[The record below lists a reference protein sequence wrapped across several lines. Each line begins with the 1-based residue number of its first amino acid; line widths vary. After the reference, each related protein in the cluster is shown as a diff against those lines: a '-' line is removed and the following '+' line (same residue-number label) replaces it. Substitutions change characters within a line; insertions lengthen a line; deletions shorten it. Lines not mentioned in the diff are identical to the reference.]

1 MIDIPQD
8 LLLSLLLKSLAGGA
22 LLGVIYDVIRAFK
35 MLFGVKYGSDAVRI
49 TAKGMKIGAFVVTF
63 LTDVIFWVFA
73 GLLSIALIYSVGGG
87 RFRGLTYLALA
98 IGFLIYY
105 LTIGRL
111 MLKISAFLVNFLKK
125 TVRWLI
131 RLILVPFKWV
141 LRLIISLYHLTIGRI
156 IGKIRVAVEASRE
169 RKREAALANIAEP
182 PEGESGKEDLENV
195 DEKYRFRKE
204 GRISFGRRP
213 D

>member
-22 LLGVIYDVIRAFK
+22 LLGVFYDVIRAFK
-35 MLFGVKYGSDAVRI
+35 MLFGVKYGVDAVK
-49 TAKGMKIGAFVVTF
+49 TSSKGVKIGAFVVTF

-73 GLLSIALIYSVGGG
+73 GLLSIAIIYSVGGG

-98 IGFLIYY
+98 VGFIIYY
-105 LTIGRL
+105 LTFGRL
-111 MLKISAFLVNFLKK
+111 MLKISAFFVKLLKK
-125 TVRWLI
+125 TVRGLI
-131 RLILVPFKWV
+131 RLVLAPLKWI

-156 IGKIRVAVEASRE
+156 IGKIKVAVAASRE

-182 PEGESGKEDLENV
+182 LEGESGKEDPKNV